1 MHVKEYTACGQQAVY
16 KMRKE
21 IVEYE
26 MDREFQKEDMDEL
39 YKEFQREM
47 NALEERRD
55 NITREIREIDT
66 EQSILDDIYVKM
78 RWLFKEAAEHCDEEG
93 FLREMEWREDDFYD
107 CRRKIENELEEEK
120 ELLETE
126 KRNSYRKEEE
136 LRDEFQRAKQC
147 LIGGKAWD

>member
-1 MHVKEYTACGQQAVY
+1 
-16 KMRKE
+16 MRKE

-66 EQSILDDIYVKM
+66 EQSILDDIYIKM